1 MTETVRAPIDLTQ
14 EQPPARPRS
23 AVDYRL
29 AEIRPLFLRAAVYYL
44 LPART
49 ANGRLIDPVA
59 RFHLG
64 NGARL
69 ERLNYM
75 EMFPPKLC
83 QNPMD

>member
-1 MTETVRAPIDLTQ
+1 M
-14 EQPPARPRS
+14 
-23 AVDYRL
+23 
-29 AEIRPLFLRAAVYYL
+29 RAALHYL

-59 RFHLG
+59 RLHLG